1 MPSNQQ
7 VSLLLLVCLLCGL
20 PQSVLSLVSLSRT
33 KTTTTHT
40 SPYDSSSRR
49 LQTHL
54 HAAAAADASDPVI
67 TLPLLQAQL
76 ASIETSNLA
85 RKEELQSQIDMAQ
98 TSGEFGVRKAQVE
111 FYQAFSSQNL
121 SAMEG
126 LWASDNDAQ
135 CIHPGMASLS
145 GRKAILGSWAILFKG
160 SEAFDIVPTDTTMDI
175 CGSTAICRCV
185 EHVGKTSLEA
195 INIYKREAGAWKMTL
210 HMASPIALGM
220 PPTM

>member
-1 MPSNQQ
+1 MTSIQQ
-7 VSLLLLVCLLCGL
+7 LSLLLLVCLMCCL
-20 PQSVLSLVSLSRT
+20 PQSVVSLVPLSRT
-33 KTTTTHT
+33 TTTTTTHA

-54 HAAAAADASDPVI
+54 RAAANADASDPVVS
-67 TLPLLQAQL
+67 LPLLQAQL

-85 RKEELQSQIDMAQ
+85 RKEELQSQIDSAQ

-111 FYQAFSSQNL
+111 FYQAFSTQNL
-121 SAMEG
+121 SAMEF

-145 GRKAILGSWAILFKG
+145 GRKAILGSWAALFQG
-160 SEAFDIVPTDTTMDI
+160 SEAFDIVPTDTTMDV

-185 EHVGKTSLEA
+185 EHVGETRLEA

-210 HMASPIALGM
+210 HMASPSM

>member
-1 MPSNQQ
+1 M
-7 VSLLLLVCLLCGL
+7 CGL
-20 PQSVLSLVSLSRT
+20 PQSVVSLMSLSRT
-33 KTTTTHT
+33 TTTTSHA

-49 LQTHL
+49 RHTHL
-54 HAAAAADASDPVI
+54 HTAAADASDPVV

-85 RKEELQSQIDMAQ
+85 RKEELQSQIDSAQ

-111 FYQAFSSQNL
+111 FYQAFSEQNL

-126 LWASDNDAQ
+126 LWASENDAQ

-145 GRKAILGSWAILFKG
+145 GRKAILGSWAVMFQG
-160 SEAFDIVPTDTTMDI
+160 SEAFDIVPTDTTIDI

-185 EHVGKTSLEA
+185 EHVGETSLEA

-220 PPTM
+220 PPPTM